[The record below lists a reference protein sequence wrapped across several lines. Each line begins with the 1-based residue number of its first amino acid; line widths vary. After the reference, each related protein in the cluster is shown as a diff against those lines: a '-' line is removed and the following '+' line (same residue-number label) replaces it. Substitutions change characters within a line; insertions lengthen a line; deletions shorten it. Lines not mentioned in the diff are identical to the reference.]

1 MLKKINLS
9 EQAYDELVNRIV
21 SGGFSAGETLQE
33 EKLSAEFGI
42 SRTPVR
48 EALRRLAAEGLVEL
62 FPRCGY
68 RVSLPDDEALDEL
81 YECRVG
87 LELMAL
93 ELAIGKIPQEEISA
107 LKRKLENA
115 VKKRNV
121 SLVLAADS
129 EMHELIADCS
139 GNRYLASLVRQ
150 FMRKTAPFR
159 HVLNRENPE
168 KLTGDRL
175 MILDAVAK
183 RDRERSAVL
192 LREHIMRGRRREVYC
207 LGN

>member
-9 EQAYDELVNRIV
+9 EQAYDELVSRIV

-62 FPRCGY
+62 LPRRGY

-93 ELAIGKIPQEEISA
+93 ELAIEEIPQKEIAA

-115 VKKRNV
+115 AKKQNA
-121 SLVLAADS
+121 SLVLSADS

-139 GNRYLASLVRQ
+139 GNRYLASLIQQ

-159 HVLNRENPE
+159 RICNLENLE
-168 KLTGDRL
+168 KLTGERL
-175 MILDAVAK
+175 MILDAIGK
-183 RDRERSAVL
+183 RDRKRSAVL
-192 LREHIMRGRRREVYC
+192 LREHIMRGRC
-207 LGN
+207 C